1 MGGHRRGHLRAL
13 WVLSLAT
20 VGTVQAGDCE
30 SVASNMVQYRSCLSD
45 QLDQSL
51 QDEYQHTLAFVL
63 GRDAAAASLLEDAQL
78 QWQRYSQASCEYAV
92 AARQAPAGAN
102 DARLECRSTF
112 VEARIRILRRYRDD
126 FGRMD

>member
-1 MGGHRRGHLRAL
+1 M
-13 WVLSLAT
+13 
-20 VGTVQAGDCE
+20 GTVQAEDCKG
-30 SVASNMVQYRSCLSD
+30 VASNMAQYRSCLSD
-45 QLDQSL
+45 QRDQSL
-51 QDEYQHTLAFVL
+51 QDEYQRTLAFVL

-126 FGRMD
+126 SGQMD